1 MKRVYFS
8 LLAICIC
15 MMASYPRIA
24 FAQCTCSGGVPATA
38 IVYNVALPVSSAPT
52 STVSFPQFNPAIG
65 SLSCLTLQDTMTG
78 VSTTHVQNT
87 GPVKTK
93 FQFLLTVAND
103 IEGPPGGGFTEI
115 DPFVKP
121 YGPDSLDMFGTVG
134 DSITYGPDTVF
145 NHNIDHS
152 STTNTAPYLGLGT
165 VNFTYTINGGLTSL
179 QGGLNYNDQITTT
192 YWGDFTLTY
201 YWCPAVVLATNIVDF
216 TAGPNGNALLFQW
229 TTANE
234 LNNTSYEIQISTDG
248 KQFTG
253 IGQTESDPATTG
265 STAKYQ
271 YQYHPNQ
278 AALGNLYF
286 RIQQTEADGKISYSK
301 VIVVSPGGTN
311 GAPISYQTFP
321 NPATNSLIFQFNNN
335 QTGRYMLELVNT
347 AGQVILQKPMTL
359 TGTSQITLDLS
370 PRPVKGL
377 YYLRTRDLTHNQEYV
392 SKVLIN

>member
-24 FAQCTCSGGVPATA
+24 FAQCTCSGGLPATA
-38 IVYNVALPVSSAPT
+38 IVYNTALPVSSSPT

-93 FQFLLTVAND
+93 FQFLLTVSND
-103 IEGPPGGGFTEI
+103 IEGPPGGGFSSI

-192 YWGDFTLTY
+192 YWGNFTLTY

-216 TAGPNGNALLFQW
+216 TAGPNGKDLLFQW

-234 LNNTSYEIQISTDG
+234 LNNTTYEIQISTDG

-253 IGQTESDPATTG
+253 IGQTESDPSTTG

-278 AALGNLYF
+278 AAVGNLYF
-286 RIQQTEADGKISYSK
+286 RIRQTEADGKVSYSK
-301 VIVVSPGGTN
+301 VIVVSPGGAY

-335 QTGRYMLELVNT
+335 QTGRYMLELINVS
-347 AGQVILQKPMTL
+347 GQVILQKPMTL